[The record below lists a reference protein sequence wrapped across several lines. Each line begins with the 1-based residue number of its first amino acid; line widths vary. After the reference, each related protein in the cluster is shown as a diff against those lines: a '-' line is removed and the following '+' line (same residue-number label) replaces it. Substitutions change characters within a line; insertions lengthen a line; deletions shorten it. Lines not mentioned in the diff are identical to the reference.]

1 MRTETQELFQ
11 LTTGL
16 MAGRVALV
24 TGASRGIGAATAK
37 LFAKHGASVAV
48 NYMNSAEAAAK
59 VVSEIE
65 AEGGRGL
72 AVRADVRDA
81 AQVNAMVERVQKEL
95 GPVDTLVINANMQ
108 FSTACFSD
116 HRWEDFERKLLGEM
130 GGAFFT
136 VKAVLPEMMKRRRGS
151 IVAISSGLS
160 RHPGRGFVAHTT
172 AKSALDGLM
181 KSLALELGPHGIR
194 VNVVAP
200 GLTLTDATAAIPEEA
215 KEAAGRALPLGRNG
229 LPEDIAGAVLAVAS
243 DLSGYVTG
251 AYIPVSGGGL
261 ML

>member
-1 MRTETQELFQ
+1 MRTDTQELFQ
-11 LTTGL
+11 LSTGL

-24 TGASRGIGAATAK
+24 TGASRGIGPATAK
-37 LFAKHGASVAV
+37 LLAKQGASVAV
-48 NYMNSAEAAAK
+48 NYLNSEEAAAG

-65 AEGGRGL
+65 DEGGRAL
-72 AVRADVRDA
+72 AVRADVRDPD
-81 AQVNAMVERVQKEL
+81 QVNEMVERIQNEL
-95 GPVDTLVINANMQ
+95 GPVDTLVINANMH
-108 FSTACFSD
+108 FSMACFSD
-116 HRWEDFERKLLGEM
+116 HCWEDFERKLLGEM

-136 VKAVLPEMMKRRRGS
+136 VKAVLPGMMKRRRGS
-151 IVAISSGLS
+151 IIAISSGLS
-160 RHPGRGFVAHTT
+160 RHPGQGFVAHTT

-200 GLTLTDATAAIPEEA
+200 GLTLTDATAQIPEEA
-215 KEAAGRALPLGRNG
+215 KAASSRALPLRRNG

-243 DLSGYVTG
+243 DLSGYITG